1 MSNLRVQEAKQA
13 IHESVRGGRCVD
25 DPAVLTALNDAV
37 EMLMKEGDWKNT
49 TQVLKICAYNGFAH
63 IPRGV
68 EAILKVDIGGKPAD
82 VWHKAW
88 EFVEP
93 GVGDIDHVAR
103 GTHDMGLLEA
113 GTYATFWPFLI
124 QGMRVAAFSTEET
137 DVGVTMDVYGM
148 KDPYREQVRAEA
160 GDSGEGEVLSI
171 MRWTD
176 GVQGEIHHPDL
187 TTNLSTN
194 TFASITSVLKP
205 VTAGYITLA
214 GWDPDTNNM
223 QYLAKYHPNEL
234 DPTFRW
240 YRIPGANCQ
249 CAVEVKM
256 LVKRGFTQLL
266 FDDEIVPIEN
276 KLAIEM
282 AVKSIEEKKR
292 GNFQLGLGY
301 QADAVRLLSQEK
313 RNHTREQK
321 VFDVRMEGGYTVN
334 YDINEV

>member
-1 MSNLRVQEAKQA
+1 MSNLRVSEAKIA

-25 DPAVLTALNDAV
+25 DPAVLTALNESV
-37 EMLMKEGDWKNT
+37 EMLLKEGDWKGT

-93 GVGDIDHVAR
+93 GVGDIDHIRPGAY
-103 GTHDMGLLEA
+103 DMGLLEA
-113 GTYATFWPFLI
+113 GEYATFWPFLV
-124 QGMRVAAFSTEET
+124 QGMQVVAFSTHEADT
-137 DVGVTMDVYGM
+137 ALTMDVYGM
-148 KDPYREQVRAEA
+148 KDPYREQVREGA
-160 GDSGEGEVLSI
+160 GPSGEGEALKI

-176 GVQGEIHHPDL
+176 GVQGEVNHPTL
-187 TTNLSTN
+187 TASLSVN
-194 TFASITSVLKP
+194 KFSNITSVLKP

-214 GWDPDTNNM
+214 GWDPETNNM

-240 YRIPGANCQ
+240 YRIPGAVSQ
-249 CAVEVKM
+249 TAVEVKM

-266 FDDEIVPIEN
+266 FDDEVVLIEN

-282 AVKSIEEKKR
+282 GVKSIEEKKR

-321 VFDVRMEGGYTVN
+321 VLDVRMEGGYIVDQ
-334 YDINEV
+334 DINEV